1 MSSWAWVGIGALAA
15 AFAALAWRGGMRDGP
30 TPVAQSAAPQ
40 QLAAKTTA
48 PNAPSDRATSPAA
61 AAAKPPPGEPP
72 EDVLLRFQK
81 EEYDVI
87 NRAGGMKV
95 VVSAT
100 GREIVLKPKLYSGRK
115 DSCRPVPRERE
126 GSYECGLSLMVTL
139 RGGDKKPGQHAE
151 RQFVHWDAVAGEW
164 KRGLANDRQRKSAR

>member
-1 MSSWAWVGIGALAA
+1 MSKWAWVGIGALVAA
-15 AFAALAWRGGMRDGP
+15 VAALAWRSGIRDGS
-30 TPVAQSAAPQ
+30 TPVAQSEAPRQ
-40 QLAAKTTA
+40 SGAKTTA

-61 AAAKPPPGEPP
+61 AAKPPPGEPP
-72 EDVLLRFQK
+72 EDVLLRFLK
-81 EEYDVI
+81 EEYDEI
-87 NRAGGMKV
+87 NRAGGMKA

-100 GREIVLKPKLYSGRK
+100 GREILLKPKLYSGRK
-115 DSCRPVPRERE
+115 DSCRPVAREPE

-139 RGGDKKPGQHAE
+139 REGDNKPGQHAE